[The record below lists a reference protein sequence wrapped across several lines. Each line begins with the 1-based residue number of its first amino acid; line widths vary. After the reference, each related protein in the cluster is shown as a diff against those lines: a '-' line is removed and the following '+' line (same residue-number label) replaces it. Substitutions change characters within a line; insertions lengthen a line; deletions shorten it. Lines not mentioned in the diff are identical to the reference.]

1 MSSSDLK
8 EGSLWPCVDFR
19 LTLIVSWLCY
29 KAHKSLLSGLNRLYE
44 YWRNEDLE
52 SVMDLVSL
60 GVDQSVLLLT
70 SYAAMGKEKHTP
82 CVQTGDNITV
92 T

>member
-1 MSSSDLK
+1 
-8 EGSLWPCVDFR
+8 
-19 LTLIVSWLCY
+19 
-29 KAHKSLLSGLNRLYE
+29 
-44 YWRNEDLE
+44 
-52 SVMDLVSL
+52 MDLVSL
-60 GVDQSVLLLT
+60 AVDQSVLLLT